1 MNNESMDVRNKII
14 DAAHHM
20 FAEKGYPRTTIND
33 IITQAKCSKGGFYH
47 HFANKGELMDA
58 ILNSYVSE
66 LEVELFKLDTE
77 NVFEALGN
85 VIFTINSI
93 KSSKMNEWPKL
104 IKILSFPENEIFIRR
119 MADSFSEMMVRL
131 YTDIFKKGNQ
141 EKAFVVEHPDYLA
154 SLWTRELLEVYS
166 RANQVVFIG
175 SEESTREFLELVS
188 YSEEI
193 LNATLKDSCGEVRFK
208 DEMAEYISKAMK
220 AYREIKNVID
230 L

>member
-119 MADSFSEMMVRL
+119 MADSFSELMVRL

-188 YSEEI
+188 YSEGI
-193 LNATLKDSCGEVRFK
+193 LNATLKDRCGEVRFK